1 MRTIKKN
8 ITISDIAER
17 AGVSKATVSR
27 VLNSPDI
34 VEEHTRETINQIMKE
49 LHYTPSQTA
58 RNLSMKSSS
67 TIGVIVPEI
76 SNTFFGELFSGV
88 EDITKKHNLSLL
100 YSSNDNDQ
108 QLDYK
113 ALDMMKMQRVRGL
126 LYIPAVNYAGLGIL
140 DKLQRKLDRLDCPVV
155 CMDRN
160 IGLQCDMV
168 HFDDQS
174 AVRKAVTA
182 LADVGHR
189 KIAIVIGEEENIL
202 SIQRYQGYLDGLE
215 QAGIP
220 FDEDYVLRG
229 TYTRLSGYQVTKRMI
244 AQEKQ
249 PTAVITCNN
258 LLSKGYIQA
267 VCEHTHGDIEL
278 YTHVGLDEI
287 DMMQFLG
294 IPYNCIQR
302 DAYELGR
309 AAAELLMRRI
319 EHPEAA
325 YQHMILSSPLIH
337 QTF

>member
-1 MRTIKKN
+1 MIKSN
-8 ITISDIAER
+8 ITISDIAEQ

-27 VLNSPDI
+27 VLNTPDI
-34 VEEHTRETINQIMKE
+34 VEKHTREKVIQIMKE
-49 LHYTPSQTA
+49 LHYSPSQAA

-88 EDITKKHNLSLL
+88 EDITNKNNLSLL

-108 QLDYK
+108 ESDYK
-113 ALDMMKMQRVRGL
+113 ALDMMKMQRVKGL

-140 DKLQRKLDRLDCPVV
+140 DKLQRKLHRLDCPVV
-155 CMDRN
+155 CMDRD
-160 IGLQCDMV
+160 IGLQCDVV

-174 AVRKAVTA
+174 AVRKAVMA
-182 LADVGHR
+182 LVDAGHR
-189 KIAIVIGEEENIL
+189 KIAIIIGEKESIL
-202 SIQRYQGYLDGLE
+202 SIQRFQGYLDGLE
-215 QAGIP
+215 QANIT
-220 FDEDYVLRG
+220 FDEDFVYQG
-229 TYTRLSGYQVTKRMI
+229 TYTRLSGYQVTKQMI
-244 AQEKQ
+244 AQKKQ

-267 VCEHTHGDIEL
+267 VCEHTNGNMTL
-278 YTHVGLDEI
+278 YTHIGLDEI
-287 DMMQFLG
+287 DMMNFLG

-309 AAAELLMRRI
+309 SAAELLMRRI
-319 EHPEAA
+319 ERPDGV
-325 YQHMILSSPLIH
+325 YQHMILSSPLVH